1 MLNIKNSKMKDK
13 TEREKIL
20 DGKLYLEII
29 QIARSQVREESIYE
43 SIGSK

>member
-1 MLNIKNSKMKDK
+1 MKDK
-13 TEREKIL
+13 AEREKIL

-29 QIARSQVREESIYE
+29 QIARSQVRVESNYE